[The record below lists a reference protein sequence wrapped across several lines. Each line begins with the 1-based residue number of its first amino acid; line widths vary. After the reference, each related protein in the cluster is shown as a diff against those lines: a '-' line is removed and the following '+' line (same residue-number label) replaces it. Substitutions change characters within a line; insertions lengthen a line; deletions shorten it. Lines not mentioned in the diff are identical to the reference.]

1 MENSPKNG
9 IRGQHAKASEAPN
22 AMYFCLFNTNI
33 NTTDSILVLSKM
45 NINNPSGNMYL
56 EHHINF
62 TPRDLS
68 HTANAQTCPAIYL
81 AP

>member
-1 MENSPKNG
+1 MENLHKNGNHSQSPKALLTAHVLDF
-9 IRGQHAKASEAPN
+9 RLFKAHV
-22 AMYFCLFNTNI
+22 
-33 NTTDSILVLSKM
+33 NTTGSILVLSKI

-68 HTANAQTCPAIYL
+68 HTTNAQTCPAIYL